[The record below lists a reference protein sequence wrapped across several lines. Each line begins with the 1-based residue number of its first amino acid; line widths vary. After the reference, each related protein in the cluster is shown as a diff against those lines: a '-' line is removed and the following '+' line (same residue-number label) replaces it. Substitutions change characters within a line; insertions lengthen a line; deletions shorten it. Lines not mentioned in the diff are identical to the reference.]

1 MPTNTDQEP
10 IELNRFR
17 FFIDNITQATA
28 TTPANGGGGNYN
40 AVYALNGLNLE
51 RYLDGALLITPSP
64 PKKKSKTGKD
74 FEKQILKSYD

>member
-1 MPTNTDQEP
+1 MPTNTEFD
-10 IELNRFR
+10 N
-17 FFIDNITQATA
+17 NITHAPAAATA
-28 TTPANGGGGNYN
+28 NAIANANATGGNYN
-40 AVYALNGLNLE
+40 TVYTLNGLIFE